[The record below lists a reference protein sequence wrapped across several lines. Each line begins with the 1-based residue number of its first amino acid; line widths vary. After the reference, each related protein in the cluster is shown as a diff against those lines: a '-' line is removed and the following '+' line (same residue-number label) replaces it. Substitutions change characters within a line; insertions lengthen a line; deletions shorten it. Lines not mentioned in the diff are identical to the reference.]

1 MVKSVFEQT
10 ARIGNRQLKTSVYF
24 SFYAVMGG
32 GGPGMQSSNVA
43 V

>member
-1 MVKSVFEQT
+1 MVKSVFVQN
-10 ARIGNRQLKTSVYF
+10 AKIGNTDIKSSINF
-24 SFYAVMGG
+24 SFYAVMRD